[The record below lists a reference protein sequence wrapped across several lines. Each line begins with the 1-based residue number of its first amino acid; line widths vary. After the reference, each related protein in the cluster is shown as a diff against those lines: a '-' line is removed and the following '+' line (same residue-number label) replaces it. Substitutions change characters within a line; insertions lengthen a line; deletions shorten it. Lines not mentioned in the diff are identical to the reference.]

1 MGGSVCDTVH
11 ILSGAAGESVNE
23 KCCHTN
29 NEWCILSHYVL
40 YRAAERRGFVCIFVI
55 VLKVFCKLSL

>member
-40 YRAAERRGFVCIFVI
+40 GLQKEEALYVY
-55 VLKVFCKLSL
+55 L